1 MKSQILFL
9 LYGCMIAIFNFSLCS
24 DIEKSDK
31 QTKADACVKIIRSR
45 MNQDENYYKELI
57 DFLSIGTK
65 KEEALNKLFSISLLT
80 CYKQITF
87 FDAEEIDNSNKIN
100 ALTSENKQLLNWEKW
115 ENLFK
120 SGDQEALNYEMSTL
134 NEGLEDL
141 RSGEI
146 NLNYLHEPQGQQ
158 DGRSSE
164 YDERLDYISKNEK
177 KIDFSIFGF
186 NFTQLDG
193 KSKNLLGI
201 SLIVLVFLFV
211 IGGLQWINSIR
222 NQNQKDKKKKKKEK

>member
-1 MKSQILFL
+1 MKCRILLVLFCL
-9 LYGCMIAIFNFSLCS
+9 IAIFNFYLCS

-31 QTKADACVKIIRSR
+31 QTKADACVKIIKSR
-45 MNQDENYYKELI
+45 MNQDENYYNEFI
-57 DFLSIGTK
+57 EFLSIGSK

-100 ALTSENKQLLNWEKW
+100 ALTSENKELLNWEKW

-146 NLNYLHEPQGQQ
+146 NLNYLHQPQGPQ
-158 DGRSSE
+158 DGRPGE

-186 NFTQLDG
+186 NFTQLSA
-193 KSKNLLGI
+193 KAKNLLGI
-201 SLIVLVFLFV
+201 SLIILVFLFV
-211 IGGLQWINSIR
+211 IVGLLWINSIR
-222 NQNQKDKKKKKKEK
+222 NQNQKNKKKKKKEK